1 MKRTFNILWDF
12 NEEKIILNWWGGGGS
27 VKSRDLNDE
36 KIIGDSDKIKTRDFT
51 YGINIT
57 TNWAVIFLCLMCRKH
72 EIRVGYRIFEICT
85 CISYLI
91 VATYMYFAWKFE
103 EFIFDHLWKKKKTTI
118 KQYIFWKNKINHIS
132 LFTKFQ

>member
-12 NEEKIILNWWGGGGS
+12 NEEKIILNWWGGGS

-57 TNWAVIFLCLMCRKH
+57 TNWAVIFLCLMCRNH
-72 EIRVGYRIFEICT
+72 EIRVGYRIFEI

-103 EFIFDHLWKKKKTTI
+103 EFIFDHLWKKKTATI
-118 KQYIFWKNKINHIS
+118 KQCIFWKNKISHIS
-132 LFTKFQ
+132 LLTKFQ